1 MLVKKTRYSVGFRR
15 SLLNSLLQRQWKS
28 EPRWHGLKAAGK
40 VGGDAWKQDNK
51 SSLRILLPR
60 QWRLAYGIDDQDNM
74 ARLIDN
80 ICIISHVPGAFA
92 QNKLI
97 VDGELG
103 PASPIRRIRIVVP
116 GLTELSDKWRDN

>member
-15 SLLNSLLQRQWKS
+15 SLLNSLFAKIVEVRGQQWYGVKVV
-28 EPRWHGLKAAGK
+28 GK

-80 ICIISHVPGAFA
+80 ICIISYVPA
-92 QNKLI
+92 QNKLMLMANSARPLRA
-97 VDGELG
+97 GE
-103 PASPIRRIRIVVP
+103 
-116 GLTELSDKWRDN
+116 